1 MADTA
6 VETIR
11 EIMQDNG
18 WTPTDAET
26 IVPALEDLG
35 AAIAEGGGGGSGT
48 AIDLGITGASVGE
61 VAAVAAVDGSG
72 KPTAWESKAVEY
84 TLTVTCATQDGV
96 TVTGQTVTIR
106 QGGADGPVY
115 KQLAYSG
122 QPVSLP
128 LPKGFLYH
136 VSVTDTLAS
145 HFNPTT
151 ASGVIVDA
159 DVSVT
164 LTYSDFSSIQTAAD
178 IKAALDLD
186 MDLSLLVGEQIT
198 CTRGNQTLTWDVA
211 DYDSS
216 GVVTLLMSDCSA
228 FSSNVQFEPPQA
240 LEWCESGLAIGDY
253 SFKVG
258 NNTYYFTTT
267 KAVPA
272 GGQLRA
278 TSSTFQTY
286 ESQDATAYI
295 ESGTVSG
302 TATTNPTDLGTAGTG
317 LLNNMDRVN
326 NGSNNFAE
334 SVMVN
339 YLLNSDIAAGTVVHG
354 RTKFCRAWTMPFDGF
369 LAGMDA
375 SFLAAISTEDW
386 KCSAQTAYECPAE
399 LGGLTAKGQPYT
411 FSAKFA
417 LASEKEVFG
426 SYGGVDDGTS
436 IMDLFVG
443 ATAADRKRYRGSS
456 AQGWWLRSP
465 VPGNADLVRYVYT
478 NGTAGHNGAVFSY
491 AAVPACRIRKSE

>member
-1 MADTA
+1 MSRTA
-6 VETIR
+6 V
-11 EIMQDNG
+11 
-18 WTPTDAET
+18 PT
-26 IVPALEDLG
+26 IVGIIEEVGGTVEDYPETVVEALDKL
-35 AAIAEGGGGGSGT
+35 AEVIESGSG
-48 AIDLGITGASVGE
+48 ASIDLGITGATVGE
-61 VAAVAAVDGSG
+61 VAAVKTVDASG
-72 KPTAWESKAVEY
+72 KPTAWETKAVEY
-84 TLTVTCATQDGV
+84 TLTITCVTQDGV

-115 KQLAYSG
+115 DTLAYSG

-128 LPKGFLYH
+128 LPKSFTYF

-159 DVSVT
+159 DVSVM
-164 LTYSDFSSIQTAAD
+164 LTYSDFSSITTAAD

-186 MDLSLLVGEQIT
+186 VDLSLLVGEQIT
-198 CTRGNQTLTWDVA
+198 CTRGNQTLTWDVV

-216 GVVTLLMSDCSA
+216 GVVTLLLSDCSA
-228 FSSNVQFEPPQA
+228 FSSNVQFEPTQA
-240 LEWCESGLAIGDY
+240 LKWCESGLAIGDY
-253 SFKVG
+253 SFKAG
-258 NNTYYFTTT
+258 NSTYYFTTT

-278 TSSTFQTY
+278 TSSAFQTY

-295 ESGTVSG
+295 ESGTVST
-302 TATTNPTDLGTAGTG
+302 TATANPTDLGTAGTG

-326 NGSNNFAE
+326 YGSNNFAE

-339 YLLNSDIAAGTVVHG
+339 YLLNSDTAAGTVVHG

-417 LASEKEVFG
+417 LASEKEIFG

-443 ATAADRKRYRGSS
+443 ATNDDRKRYRGSS
-456 AQGWWLRSP
+456 AQNWWLRSP
-465 VPGNADLVRYVYT
+465 SPGDADSVRHVIT
-478 NGTAGHNGAVFSY
+478 SGTAGHGHAIGSF
-491 AAVPACRIRKSE
+491 AAVPACKIRKSE